1 MDGEAGGGIATA
13 LGSLLRGVPI
23 EGREALLAA
32 EGEPN
37 PSPIAPGLLD
47 VVPAIPPS
55 FGLGVLKG
63 EVMPVG
69 PVEDELDTLRV
80 GLALP
85 PIFRGSSVFGFP
97 VLSCFAVI

>member
-1 MDGEAGGGIATA
+1 
-13 LGSLLRGVPI
+13 
-23 EGREALLAA
+23 
-32 EGEPN
+32 
-37 PSPIAPGLLD
+37 
-47 VVPAIPPS
+47 
-55 FGLGVLKG
+55 VLKG

-85 PIFRGSSVFGFP
+85 PIFRGNSVFGFP